1 MSPQRGSGGAAAD
14 KAPNCLP
21 HSDCLPTKA
30 SCWSLPCNPL
40 ITGEEKELG
49 TGGAEKK
56 GRGGGGGGGGRI
68 SFGRRGSAPGM
79 GSRAGAPSLGGMGML
94 RWWVSC
100 HPPPP
105 LPGMGMMSLGVALVT
120 ACVAPWAPGDAACG
134 ALPMWGPGT
143 GTGDGD
149 RVWGEV

>member
-56 GRGGGGGGGGRI
+56 GRGGGGGEGGG
-68 SFGRRGSAPGM
+68 FPSA
-79 GSRAGAPSLGGMGML
+79 AE
-94 RWWVSC
+94 
-100 HPPPP
+100 
-105 LPGMGMMSLGVALVT
+105 
-120 ACVAPWAPGDAACG
+120 
-134 ALPMWGPGT
+134 ALPREWGPGQAPQVSA
-143 GTGDGD
+143 G
-149 RVWGEV
+149 WGC